1 MVTKSIRYLMVLIP
15 LLGAVGCAPH
25 TAGVWTDSD
34 GESRIDNASFNRKVT
49 LDKAKG
55 IFVGDLLQ
63 GSAVV
68 SSKIATDQ
76 QLQYKFTW
84 FDTNGNS
91 IDYDAK
97 PWKPLKL
104 HGMQVRQIKSV
115 APNQQ
120 AKRFEVYLRPAF
132 SD

>member
-1 MVTKSIRYLMVLIP
+1 MVTKSIRNVIVLF
-15 LLGAVGCAPH
+15 LLFGTIGCAPH
-25 TAGVWTDSD
+25 TAGVWTDSN

-55 IFVGDLLQ
+55 IDVGDLMLA
-63 GSAVV
+63 SAVV
-68 SSKIATDQ
+68 SSKVATDQ

-84 FDTNGNS
+84 FDINGNS
-91 IDYDAK
+91 IDYEAK

-120 AKRFEVYLRPAF
+120 ANRFEVYLRPAF